1 MKYEYLEHEA
11 TADLAIKAY
20 GKTLKE
26 AFENSAN
33 AICNA
38 ISETKK
44 IDEQEIKL
52 VKKSSENLKMLLY
65 EFLEE
70 LLFLHDSE
78 NLIFKRVI
86 IDELDEKTN
95 SLSAIFYGEPFEPKK
110 HIPKSNIKA
119 ITYFDMQIKKE
130 NGNFAIKFIAD
141 V

>member
-1 MKYEYLEHEA
+1 MKYEYLEDEA

-26 AFENSAN
+26 SFENSAS
-33 AICNA
+33 AVCNA
-38 ISETKK
+38 ISDTKK

-52 VKKSSENLKMLLY
+52 VKKKSDNINMLLY

-70 LLFLHDSE
+70 ILFLHDSE
-78 NLIFKRVI
+78 NLIFKRI
-86 IDELDEKTN
+86 IVDELDEKNN
-95 SLSAIFYGEPFEPKK
+95 SISAIFYGETFDAKK
-110 HIPKSNIKA
+110 HVPKAHIKA

-130 NGNFAIKFIAD
+130 KNEFVIKFIAD